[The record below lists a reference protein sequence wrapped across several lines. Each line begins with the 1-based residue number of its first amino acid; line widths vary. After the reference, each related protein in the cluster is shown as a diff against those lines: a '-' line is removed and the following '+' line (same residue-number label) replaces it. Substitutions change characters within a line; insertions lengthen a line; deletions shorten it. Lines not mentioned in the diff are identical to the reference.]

1 MILARIK
8 LLGLSSESDKTLQV
22 KMHDVCILDTRELS
36 VELSPGFHEKA
47 RRENGECRAPQDQI
61 EIVEFQFFP

>member
-22 KMHDVCILDTRELS
+22 KMHDICILDARELP
-36 VELSPGFHEKA
+36 VELPPGFHERLVA
-47 RRENGECRAPQDQI
+47 RLASAKHLKI
-61 EIVEFQFFP
+61 K